1 MQLQAVIIAP
11 TRVAWA
17 ALQAARDLVPSAPA
31 VTEPQKASLWSRF
44 RAGGPAAPSVAA
56 VTLVPEDPDH
66 VFVRVSKF
74 GNVTADDAARLV
86 EALEAAAVS
95 WPAPVVHVSKLVV
108 AREHPYA
115 VTAELDGDLD
125 ALRDIFHGVNEVAR
139 LQRFFLD
146 RRSFRSELTLG
157 TLTTE
162 GEDAVP
168 DSLAGAEAPQDGPR
182 WAPAHVTLLRTSFVN
197 GGTTYAE
204 VARIALPGAAEA
216 LDARTVS

>member
-1 MQLQAVIIAP
+1 MQLHAVIVAP
-11 TRVAWA
+11 TSVAEA

-31 VTEPQKASLWSRF
+31 VTELQKPGVWGRF
-44 RAGGPAAPSVAA
+44 RARGPVVPPVAA

-86 EALEAAAVS
+86 EALEAAAAS
-95 WPAPVVHVSKLVV
+95 WRSPALHASKVVV

-115 VTAELDGDLD
+115 VTAELEGDLD

-157 TLTTE
+157 TVTTE
-162 GEDAVP
+162 GEAAVP
-168 DSLAGAEAPQDGPR
+168 ESVAGAEAAHEGPR
-182 WAPAHVTLLRTSFVN
+182 WAPTHVTLLRTSFVN

-204 VARIALPGAAEA
+204 VARVALPDVAEP
-216 LDARTVS
+216 LSARTVS